1 MESTAQEWKTMK
13 LLWSFLVAL
22 LSLIS
27 VLGFRLSAQ
36 NTEVAPSSPGFN
48 ESDTPGHGEVRSSSA
63 TSNGCDTVNGTRFNL
78 EPRSNAQPQ
87 QSESVAFLL
96 DGVSPGVDLVVG
108 AANESAFRS
117 RFVPAGSNDVVFD
130 AFYVHRTGANCNPEF
145 EGTPPLSATASF
157 GTTNPKVVADPAR
170 KGFFLA
176 ADVIG
181 AAVELVTHTT
191 AATLLSSS
199 ACPNGTEKL
208 TSSANATCWPDVGA
222 AVFNLSFTA
231 NQVLLGAS
239 LALDSRIAGKGA
251 GDVYVAAQIENTGDA
266 PATSTIQIIACSN
279 QAQALSCGTSVIAS
293 AADKFASP
301 WAQVRDDGVVTIS
314 YWTFVNPNT
323 GQQPNPIDI
332 KFVTCTP
339 RGAPTAPACSKPQ
352 LAAKTALLSS
362 WNPGDNNFA
371 DPLFPKHSH
380 RREADGGFTTFLVY
394 DRCRS
399 IHPPQLL
406 AGLAVIA
413 NPVCT
418 KVDLVLTRSTNGG
431 ATWSAPEPVESAV
444 GHQLFGT
451 IGVDAS
457 TGTTNITYYS
467 TQNDPFLE
475 RAQVFLSQIPAG
487 STRPKPAIALTSAST
502 DPNVGIQDLIM
513 QTGGSINFGDY
524 IGLAAAGTGSPGQS
538 KVYVHYTWN
547 NVFGISNG
555 TSQPDPNNTLLL
567 FSY

>member
-1 MESTAQEWKTMK
+1 MK
-13 LLWSFLVAL
+13 WIWSFLLAL
-22 LSLIS
+22 LSLIP
-27 VLGFRLSAQ
+27 VLGLRLSAQ
-36 NTEVAPSSPGFN
+36 NTEVAPSSAGIIK
-48 ESDTPGHGEVRSSSA
+48 SATPGTSEVRSSSA
-63 TSNGCDTVNGTRFNL
+63 TSDGCDSVNGTLFNL
-78 EPRSNAQPQ
+78 EPRLNAQPQ
-87 QSESVAFLL
+87 QSESIAFLL

-108 AANESAFRS
+108 AANESASRS
-117 RFVPAGSNDVVFD
+117 RFEPAGSNDVVFD
-130 AFYVHRTGANCNPEF
+130 AFYVHRTGANCNPNF
-145 EGTPPLSATASF
+145 EGTPPQNAAAPF

-176 ADVIG
+176 ADVVG
-181 AAVELVTHTT
+181 AAIELVTHTT
-191 AATLLSSS
+191 AAILLSSS
-199 ACPNGTEKL
+199 ACPNGTQKL

-222 AVFNLSFTA
+222 AVFNPSFTP

-239 LALDSRIAGKGA
+239 LALDSRTSGKGA
-251 GDVYVAAQIENTGDA
+251 GDVYVAAQIENTGNN
-266 PATSTIQIIACSN
+266 PATSTIQIIACTD
-279 QAQALSCGTSVIAS
+279 QAQPLSCGTSVIAS
-293 AADKFASP
+293 AADKFASRP

-314 YWTFVNPNT
+314 YWTFANPNT

-339 RGAPTAPACSKPQ
+339 LGAPKAPACSKPQ
-352 LAAKTALLSS
+352 LVAKTALLAS
-362 WNPGDNNFA
+362 WDPGDNDFT
-371 DPLFPKHSH
+371 DPLFPKHSD
-380 RREADGGFTTFLVY
+380 RLEADGSFTTFLVY

-431 ATWSAPEPVESAV
+431 ATWSTPEPVEAAV

-451 IGVDAS
+451 IGVDRS
-457 TGTTNITYYS
+457 TGTTNIAYYS
-467 TQNDPFLE
+467 TQNDPFLQ

-487 STRPKPAIALTSAST
+487 STQPKPAIALTSAST
-502 DPNVGIQDLIM
+502 DPNVGIQDLVM
-513 QTGGSINFGDY
+513 QNAGSIDFGDY
-524 IGLAAAGTGSPGQS
+524 IGLAAAGSGSKGQS